1 MLLLSSGGEGRGKG
15 GEGRGEYSTEE
26 LESITIKSN
35 SLIIASQRI
44 STDVLFHFLKIK
56 NICFKVNTRL
66 TTLHC
71 LIYSHS
77 PKKRISK
84 KCHGSFI
91 SYPCPCL

>member
-26 LESITIKSN
+26 LESMTIQSN
-35 SLIIASQRI
+35 SLVITI
-44 STDVLFHFLKIK
+44 SVKESGRYRRAFSFFELV

-71 LIYSHS
+71 PIYSHS
-77 PKKRISK
+77 LKK
-84 KCHGSFI
+84 
-91 SYPCPCL
+91 

>member
-1 MLLLSSGGEGRGKG
+1 MLLSSGVEGRGG
-15 GEGRGEYSTEE
+15 EEGRVRGEYREIRLMPCSVVQYSTEE

-71 LIYSHS
+71 PIYSHS
-77 PKKRISK
+77 LKK
-84 KCHGSFI
+84 
-91 SYPCPCL
+91 